1 MQAAILQNIEMIS
14 WFLIILGLGF
24 ASNIASA
31 IYLNVFTD
39 NQKWDTKRFLMGII
53 KAIIFCLS
61 FYVFTIGATIIPS
74 IMGEYGIITEEI
86 SEVINLTMVNGL
98 LITVSIAEYKK
109 TIDNWRKTLKI
120 NNGN

>member
-1 MQAAILQNIEMIS
+1 
-14 WFLIILGLGF
+14 
-24 ASNIASA
+24 
-31 IYLNVFTD
+31 
-39 NQKWDTKRFLMGII
+39 MGII

-74 IMGEYGIITEEI
+74 IMGEYGIVTEEI
-86 SEVINLTMVNGL
+86 SEVINLTMVSGL